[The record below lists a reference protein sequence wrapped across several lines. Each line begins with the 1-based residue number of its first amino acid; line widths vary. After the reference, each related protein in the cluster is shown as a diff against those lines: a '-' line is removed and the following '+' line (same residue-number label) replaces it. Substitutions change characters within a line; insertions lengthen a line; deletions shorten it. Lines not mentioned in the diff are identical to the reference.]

1 MKRLAMLLILVAA
14 PSSEPGSGAAA
25 GIRGLPTPEH
35 VSPGTRGELK
45 ARMGQHGA
53 TMSELVRAVVL
64 LDRPTVRVLAGRIAD
79 EEMIAHAS
87 GAVRER
93 HPLLLPP
100 EVFQQQSGL
109 SQVARELA
117 ATAAEGGGDDRALAD
132 RFSALARTCV
142 SCHSVYLHGRPDAVP
157 LREGEAARSR

>member
-1 MKRLAMLLILVAA
+1 MKRLAMFLILIAA
-14 PSSEPGSGAAA
+14 PTSAPGSGATA

-35 VSPGTRGELK
+35 LPAGTRSELK
-45 ARMGQHGA
+45 ARMSQHGA

-87 GAVRER
+87 GER
-93 HPLLLPP
+93 HPLLLPR
-100 EVFQQQSGL
+100 ELFQQQSGL

-117 ATAAEGGGDDRALAD
+117 AAAADAGGDDRVLGD

-142 SCHSVYLHGRPDAVP
+142 SCHSVYLHGRPDPVP
-157 LREGEAARSR
+157 LREGEAKK